1 MTHTRW
7 RHYDLAVTKRGV
19 KLERHNQE
27 IPVTEKIETI
37 IIGGGQ
43 AGLATSYYLTQR
55 GREHIVLEQAAQAG
69 NVWRNQRW
77 DSFTLVTP
85 NWSFRLPGAEYEG
98 TAPDGFLPRT
108 EVVSRFEQYI
118 TRYQLPV
125 RYDMGVTAVEPNVAE
140 PGYQVKTEQTLFESS
155 NVVIAT
161 GLYQQPKLPYISAEL
176 SGQITQLHSSQ
187 YRNPQALPPGA
198 VLVVGSGQS
207 GCQITEELYQSG
219 RKVYLCTSGVGR
231 APRRYRGKDVYEW
244 LHLSGFLDRPAEAL
258 PSPQAKFAPIPHLSG
273 RDGGHTLNLHQFAR
287 DGVTLLGHLD
297 GGRDRTIWFAPDLK
311 ENLAK
316 ADGFETQIVNLIDG
330 YIART
335 GLTAP
340 LESLPV
346 LRDAYEAAEITEL
359 NLEAAAITCII
370 WATGY
375 TFDFSLVKLP
385 IFDSDGYPY
394 QKQGVVTDYPGL
406 FFVGLP
412 WLAGQKS
419 GLLLGVGQQAH
430 NIAAAISLR
439 I

>member
-1 MTHTRW
+1 M
-7 RHYDLAVTKRGV
+7 
-19 KLERHNQE
+19 
-27 IPVTEKIETI
+27 EKIETI

-85 NWSFRLPGAEYEG
+85 NWSFRLPGAEYQG
-98 TAPDGFLPRT
+98 VAPDGFLARN
-108 EVVSRFEQYI
+108 EVVTRFEQYI
-118 TRYQLPV
+118 AQYQLPV
-125 RYDMGVTAVEPNVAE
+125 RYGMGVIAVEPNGKE
-140 PGYQVKTEQTLFESS
+140 QGYQVKTEQTLFEAS
-155 NVVIAT
+155 NVVIAI
-161 GLYQQPKLPYISAEL
+161 GLYQRPKLPYISAEL

-219 RKVYLCTSGVGR
+219 RRVYLCTSGVGR

-244 LHLSGFLDRPAEAL
+244 LHLVGFFDRPAEAL

-273 RDGGHTLNLHQFAR
+273 RDGGHSLNLHQFAR
-287 DGVTLLGHLD
+287 DGVTLLGHLQ
-297 GGRDRTIWFAPDLK
+297 GGQDKMIWLTPDLK
-311 ENLAK
+311 GNLAK
-316 ADGFETQIVNLIDG
+316 ADGFEAQIVNLIDG

-335 GLTAP
+335 GLDAP
-340 LESLPV
+340 LESLPI
-346 LRDAYEAAEITEL
+346 LRDGYEAAEITEL
-359 NLEAAAITCII
+359 NLEAAAITSII

-394 QKQGVVTDYPGL
+394 QKLGVVTDYPGL

-412 WLAGQKS
+412 WLAGQKT
-419 GLLLGVGQQAH
+419 GLLLGVGEQAN

-439 I
+439 V